1 MLMQRK
7 YDAVLFD
14 FDGTVADTGVGI
26 FNSIQYAAE
35 CVGHAPLSN
44 EVLRTFIGPPVYDSF
59 KRELGLDDKECEFAV
74 NKYREKYSE
83 SGIYQLEMY
92 DGMRELLAELK
103 SNDIKIGIAS
113 SKPESFILRL
123 LNIIEIGGFVDFVSC
138 PAADKANRE
147 KFELINS
154 CAEHFGI
161 EKSKI
166 VMVGDRLFDINGAN
180 IAGVDSIGVTFGYG
194 SKEELENA
202 GATRIA
208 SSVDEI
214 RDIIFQPFC
223 GQE

>member
-1 MLMQRK
+1 MQRK

-14 FDGTVADTGVGI
+14 FDGTVADTGIGI

-83 SGIYQLEMY
+83 SGIYQLTMY

-123 LNIIEIGGFVDFVSC
+123 LNIIEISGFVDYVSC

-161 EKSKI
+161 EKIKI

-194 SKEELENA
+194 EEKELSNA
-202 GATRIA
+202 GATHIA
-208 SSVDEI
+208 HNVDEI
-214 RDIIFQPFC
+214 RNVIFS
-223 GQE
+223 

>member
-1 MLMQRK
+1 MQKK

-26 FNSIQYAAE
+26 FNSIQYAVE

-44 EVLRTFIGPPVYDSF
+44 EVLRTFIGPPVFDSF
-59 KRELGLDDKECEFAV
+59 RRELGLNDKECEFAV
-74 NKYREKYSE
+74 AKYREKYSE

-92 DGMRELLAELK
+92 NGMRELLTELK
-103 SNDIKIGIAS
+103 ANNIRIGIAS

-123 LNIIEIGGFVDFVSC
+123 LDIIEIREYVDYVSC

-154 CAEHFGI
+154 SADFFGI
-161 EKSKI
+161 EKSRI
-166 VMVGDRLFDINGAN
+166 LMVGDRLFDINGAN

-194 SKEELENA
+194 SKKELENA
-202 GATRIA
+202 GATYIA

-214 RDIIFQPFC
+214 RDIIF
-223 GQE
+223 